1 MELPISVIPAE
12 NKPHDK
18 RMDHLRYTHLP
29 KLPANIMILGQ
40 CGSGKSSILYS
51 LITEGYTYTKNKT
64 SKSKKSI
71 FDEGIVYLGTQDAI
85 DAFQKLPIKNH
96 IVLQDFDPDDFED
109 YLDDLKK
116 HQMEKLE
123 RGKPPM
129 NTIIIFD
136 DFAGVNLMKRRGNKG
151 SPLERLALTSRH
163 ECNATLVMC
172 SQVYKN
178 SGFSHPVVR
187 NNITTYILS
196 QMSRPEVAKIAEELS
211 GDMTPDEFIQVYDN
225 IMAKKRY
232 NFMVYDTRRP
242 LDQRWSEQF
251 LTPIEKPERL
261 KKLTLSR
268 NGKDSKISDDN
279 GSGEDSE

>member
-1 MELPISVIPAE
+1 MELPINVIPAE
-12 NKPHDK
+12 RKPHD
-18 RMDHLRYTHLP
+18 RRFDLLRYPHLP

-51 LITEGYTYTKNKT
+51 LITEGYTYGNKG
-64 SKSKKSI
+64 SKKKKSI

-96 IVLQDFDPDDFED
+96 VVLQDFDPDDFEE

-172 SQVYKN
+172 SQVYRN

-211 GDMTPDEFIQVYDN
+211 GDMTPDEFIEVYDK

-242 LDQRWSEQF
+242 LDQRWTEQF
-251 LTPIEKPERL
+251 LTPIDKPERL

-268 NGKDSKISDDN
+268 NGKEATTSSPEISDDER
-279 GSGEDSE
+279 S